1 MSGSTHGERKL
12 ASPAPNA
19 IATPTVP
26 DNASSEGDG
35 RGPSARR
42 ASRLLKWYFALK
54 YRVFRRERR
63 PPDGRRGLVMLQIDA
78 LAYAE
83 LRRAI
88 ELGYCP
94 TIEQMVR
101 EQGYTLRRW
110 FCGLPSATPYCQA
123 GFFHGENDG
132 IPAFRFYDKTEGRV
146 ITCNT
151 PAGVQYIRDRI
162 TAPGAL
168 AGGSSYVNLLDGD
181 AQNVA
186 FTVATRDQASVFK
199 RMGGWRMA
207 MLIFIHPIRV
217 LRMGVQAALEWL
229 REDYER
235 SIAELTGRRTHSE
248 GLFPFIR
255 VLTGVIVRELQT
267 MAILLDVYS
276 GVPVIYST
284 FMQYDELG
292 HHFGPASFQALR
304 DLRRTDARIREIR
317 RMIHNA
323 GGREYDLV
331 ILSDHGMTPS
341 VSYRVRFGETL
352 GTTVEHVLQRE
363 AARTG
368 ERPLRAST
376 SFAQDGEYADMTAR
390 VVDAVAEATPE
401 RHRTTRGI
409 LLRARDWVRSKYGL
423 RELILPE
430 KYRVEAGHDVVV
442 TYSSDLALLYF
453 ADDPRPLDID
463 QIVGDSRR
471 AALYDALL
479 EHPGVG
485 LLAARS
491 KGGNA
496 VHVESATG
504 RAILE
509 DGAVRVL
516 ERANPLEP
524 YGTSSLVIRAL
535 ERLVSQPN
543 TGDLTIFGAYDGYE
557 IVSFD
562 DQIGAHG
569 AAGGNQ
575 LHPFLIGPPE
585 LDLEHQKIDDPRDV
599 HRAIL
604 SKYAVTAALAL
615 ACAGL
620 GGLRA
625 TLRAQTPRDTT
636 GVIAGRVIDAERAEP
651 RAGAAISVVGTTQGA
666 LADSNGRFAIVAV
679 RAGDR
684 TLRAHL
690 LGYATLEQ
698 GVVVRAG
705 ETTKVELRLQ
715 PEARMLNAVRT
726 EAKPVDREMF
736 DTKPAVGTVQ
746 ITARA
751 AEGVPK
757 LGDPDVMRIVQL
769 LPGVEARN
777 DFSTGFNVRGGE
789 ADQNLI
795 LLDGYP
801 IYNPFH
807 VGGLFSTF
815 IDPTVGDITLMTGG
829 FPARYGSRLSSVLD
843 VHSADETRSGVH
855 GTAELSLLSSTGE
868 LGGSFDGGKGSWM
881 VAGRRTYADEFVK
894 LISSDQLPYHFR
906 DEQAHLAYAFSPST
920 KLTVTAYDGRDVL
933 DANIAAFSDSTGAN
947 AGGGAFLFDWGNTVV
962 GATLATSF
970 RRPNAHWLFGDS
982 TTAEQHASRSRF
994 STTLNLGDGSLSLTN
1009 AVDDA
1014 RLGGSITAHTATHD
1028 RSLGYDAATYTIDY
1042 GASSAQTETQLYALH
1057 QRPSSGAL
1065 FLDDLWRPS
1074 ASWLVETGL
1083 RGEGYSS
1090 AGMTW
1095 LGLSPRVSAKFFV
1108 SPELAFTAAVGKFT
1122 QGMHSLAREDIPVR
1136 LFDFWVASDSV
1147 TPVSTAWHFVTGG
1160 EKWFGTSR
1168 YVRVEGFYKKYG
1180 RLLDANPSPDPDNP
1194 STNFF
1199 VESGDSYGAD
1209 VLLRQFERGPF
1220 SGWISYTYTVS
1231 TRQLDSLRYF
1241 PGQDRRHDVNLVA
1254 NWRAKKYLIGLR
1266 FGYATGTPYTDIVGE
1281 IVRRIYDPGL
1291 NAFGTRGGGAQNEFI
1306 GGPRDGARLPPT
1318 QRLDLSVTRTYAVG
1332 RTTIAPY
1339 VSVVNA
1345 YDAKN
1350 VFMYV
1355 FDYTASPPTKEA
1367 ISQFPLLPSA
1377 GVTIRF

>member
-1 MSGSTHGERKL
+1 
-12 ASPAPNA
+12 
-19 IATPTVP
+19 
-26 DNASSEGDG
+26 
-35 RGPSARR
+35 
-42 ASRLLKWYFALK
+42 
-54 YRVFRRERR
+54 
-63 PPDGRRGLVMLQIDA
+63 MLQIDA

-132 IPAFRFYDKTEGRV
+132 IPAFRFYDKSEQRV

-199 RMGGWRMA
+199 RLGGWRMA
-207 MLIFIHPIRV
+207 MLMLIHPIRV
-217 LRMGVQAALEWL
+217 LRMGAQAALEWL

-235 SIAELTGRRTHSE
+235 SISELTGRRTHSE

-255 VLTGVIVRELQT
+255 VLTSVVVRELQT

-317 RMIHNA
+317 RMIANA

-352 GTTVEHVLQRE
+352 GTTIEHVLQRD

-368 ERPLRAST
+368 ERPLSAST
-376 SFAQDGEYADMTAR
+376 SFAQDGEYADMSAR

-401 RHRTTRGI
+401 RHRTVRGI
-409 LLRARDWVRSKYGL
+409 LLRARDWVRSRYGL

-430 KYRVEAGHDVVV
+430 KYRVEAGQDVVV

-453 ADDPRPLDID
+453 ADDRNPLDLD
-463 QIVGDSRR
+463 QIAGDNRR

-479 EHPGVG
+479 DHPGVG

-491 KGGNA
+491 GTS
-496 VHVESATG
+496 VHVESSTG
-504 RAILE
+504 RAILA

-516 ERANPLEP
+516 EGANPLEP

-535 ERLVSQPN
+535 ERLVWQPN

-585 LDLEHQKIDDPRDV
+585 LQLEHETIDDPRDI
-599 HRAIL
+599 HRVIL
-604 SKYAVTAALAL
+604 AKYMAGAALAF
-615 ACAGL
+615 ACVGL
-620 GGLRA
+620 GGARA
-625 TLRAQTPRDTT
+625 SLHAQQATRRDTT
-636 GVIAGRVIDAERAEP
+636 GVIAGRVIDAEKAEP
-651 RAGAAISVVGTTQGA
+651 RAGTTISIVGTTRGT
-666 LADSNGRFAIVAV
+666 LADADGRFVISAVAP
-679 RAGDR
+679 GDR
-684 TLRAHL
+684 TIRAHI
-690 LGYATLEQ
+690 LGYATLDRA
-698 GVVVRAG
+698 VVVRAG
-705 ETTKVELRLQ
+705 DTTRVELRLE
-715 PEARMLNAVRT
+715 PEAQVLSAVKT
-726 EAKPVDREMF
+726 EAKPIDRELF
-736 DTKPAVGTVQ
+736 DSRPAVGTVQ
-746 ITARA
+746 LTARA
-751 AEGVPK
+751 AEGVPR

-807 VGGLFSTF
+807 LGGLFSTF

-843 VHSADETRSGVH
+843 VSSAEETRAGLH

-868 LGGSFDGGKGSWM
+868 LGGSFDSGKATWM
-881 VAGRRTYADEFVK
+881 IAGRRTYADEFVK

-906 DEQAHLAYAFSPST
+906 DEQAHFSYAFSPST
-920 KLTVTAYDGRDVL
+920 RLTVTAYDGRDIL
-933 DANIAAFSDSTGAN
+933 NADIASFSDSTGTN
-947 AGGGAFLFDWGNTVV
+947 ASGGSFLFDWGNTVV

-970 RRPNAHWLFGDS
+970 RRPNAQWLFGDS
-982 TTAEQHASRSRF
+982 ATAEQHASRSRF
-994 STTLNLGDGSLSLTN
+994 STALNLGAGSLILTN
-1009 AVDDA
+1009 AVNDT
-1014 RLGGSITAHTATHD
+1014 RLGGSITAHSASND
-1028 RSLGYDAATYTIDY
+1028 RTLGYDAATYTIDY
-1042 GASSAQTETQLYALH
+1042 GASSPQTETQLYGLH
-1057 QRPSSGAL
+1057 QRPTSGAL

-1074 ASWLVETGL
+1074 SSWLVETGL
-1083 RGEGYSS
+1083 RGEAY
-1090 AGMTW
+1090 AGAGLTW
-1095 LGLSPRVSAKFFV
+1095 LGLSPRVSAKYFV
-1108 SPELAFTAAVGKFT
+1108 TPELAFTAAVGKFT

-1147 TPVSTAWHFVTGG
+1147 TPVSSAWHFVTGG

-1180 RLLDANPSPDPDNP
+1180 SLLDANPSPDPDNP

-1199 VESGDSYGAD
+1199 SETGESYGAD
-1209 VLLRQFERGPF
+1209 VLLREFERGPF

-1231 TRQLDSLRYF
+1231 TRQVDSISYF
-1241 PGQDRRHDVNLVA
+1241 PGQDRRHDFNFVA
-1254 NWRAKKYLIGLR
+1254 NWRAKRYLIGLR

-1291 NAFGTRGGGAQNEFI
+1291 NAFGTRGGGPQNEFI

-1318 QRLDLSVTRTYAVG
+1318 QRLDLSVTRTYSVRG
-1332 RTTIAPY
+1332 TSIAPY
-1339 VSVVNA
+1339 LSVVNA

-1350 VFMYV
+1350 VFLYV
-1355 FDYTASPPTKEA
+1355 FDYAASPPTKQA

-1377 GVTIRF
+1377 GVSIHF

>member
-1 MSGSTHGERKL
+1 
-12 ASPAPNA
+12 
-19 IATPTVP
+19 
-26 DNASSEGDG
+26 
-35 RGPSARR
+35 
-42 ASRLLKWYFALK
+42 
-54 YRVFRRERR
+54 
-63 PPDGRRGLVMLQIDA
+63 MLQIDA

-132 IPAFRFYDKTEGRV
+132 IPAFRFYDKTEQRV

-186 FTVATRDQASVFK
+186 FTVATREQASVFK
-199 RMGGWRMA
+199 RLGGWRMA
-207 MLIFIHPIRV
+207 MLILIHPIRV
-217 LRMGVQAALEWL
+217 LRMGAQAALEWL

-235 SIAELTGRRTHSE
+235 SVSELMGRRTHSE

-255 VLTGVIVRELQT
+255 VLTSVVVRELQT

-317 RMIHNA
+317 RMIRNA

-341 VSYRVRFGETL
+341 ISYRVRYGETL
-352 GTTVEHVLQRE
+352 GTTIEHVLQRE

-368 ERPLRAST
+368 EQPLSART
-376 SFAQDGEYADMTAR
+376 SFAQDGEYADMSAR

-401 RHRTTRGI
+401 RHRTVRGI
-409 LLRARDWVRSKYGL
+409 LLRARDWVRSRYGL

-453 ADDPRPLDID
+453 ADDPNPLDLD
-463 QIVGDSRR
+463 QIAADSRR

-479 EHPGVG
+479 DNPGVG

-491 KGGNA
+491 GNS
-496 VHVESATG
+496 VHIESSTG
-504 RAILE
+504 RAILS
-509 DGAVRVL
+509 DGEVRVIDG
-516 ERANPLEP
+516 ANPLEP
-524 YGTSSLVIRAL
+524 FGTSSLVIRAL
-535 ERLVSQPN
+535 ERLVWQPN

-585 LDLEHQKIDDPRDV
+585 LNLEHETIDDPRDV
-599 HRAIL
+599 HRVIL
-604 SKYAVTAALAL
+604 SKYVAPAALAF
-615 ACAGL
+615 ACL
-620 GGLRA
+620 ISGGGSSASLH
-625 TLRAQTPRDTT
+625 AQQVARRDTT
-636 GVIAGRVIDAERAEP
+636 GVIAGRVIDAERSEP
-651 RAGAAISVVGTTQGA
+651 RAVTTVSVVGTTQGT
-666 LADSNGRFAIVAV
+666 LADADGRFVIAAVAP
-679 RAGDR
+679 GDR
-684 TLRAHL
+684 TIRAHL
-690 LGYATLEQ
+690 LGYATLERA
-698 GVVVRAG
+698 VVVRAG
-705 ETTKVELRLQ
+705 DTTRVELRLE
-715 PEARMLNAVRT
+715 PEAQVLGAVKT
-726 EAKPVDREMF
+726 QAKPVDRELF
-736 DTKPAVGTVQ
+736 DSKPAVGTVQ
-746 ITARA
+746 VTARA

-843 VHSADETRSGVH
+843 VQSADETRSGVH
-855 GTAELSLLSSTGE
+855 GTEELSLLSSTGE
-868 LGGSFDGGKGSWM
+868 LGGSFDDGKASWM
-881 VAGRRTYADEFVK
+881 IAGRRTYADEFVK

-906 DEQAHLAYAFSPST
+906 DEQAHFSYAFTPST
-920 KLTVTAYDGRDVL
+920 RLTVTAYDGRDIL
-933 DANIAAFSDSTGAN
+933 NADIADFSDSTGTN
-947 AGGGAFLFDWGNTVV
+947 AGGGSFLFDLGNTVV

-982 TTAEQHASRSRF
+982 ATAEQHLSRSRF
-994 STTLNLGDGSLSLTN
+994 STDLNLGDGSLILTN
-1009 AVDDA
+1009 AVNDT
-1014 RLGGSITAHTATHD
+1014 RIGGSVTAHMASHD
-1028 RSLGYDAATYTIDY
+1028 RTLGYDAATYTIDY
-1042 GASSAQTETQLYALH
+1042 GASSPQTETLLYALH

-1074 ASWLVETGL
+1074 PLWLVETGL
-1083 RGEGYSS
+1083 RGEAYTG
-1090 AGMTW
+1090 AGLTW
-1095 LGLSPRVSAKFFV
+1095 LGVSPRVSAKYFLKPDFA
-1108 SPELAFTAAVGKFT
+1108 LTAAVGKFT

-1168 YVRVEGFYKKYG
+1168 YVRIEGFYKKYND
-1180 RLLDANPSPDPDNP
+1180 LLDANPSPDPDNP

-1199 VESGDSYGAD
+1199 SETGESYGAD
-1209 VLLRQFERGPF
+1209 VLLRQFETGPF

-1241 PGQDRRHDVNLVA
+1241 PGQDRRHDFNLVA

-1291 NAFGTRGGGAQNEFI
+1291 NAFGTRGGGPQNEFV

-1318 QRLDLSVTRTYAVG
+1318 QRLDLSVTRTYTIG
-1332 RTTIAPY
+1332 GTSIAPY

-1355 FDYTASPPTKEA
+1355 FDYTASPPTKQA

-1377 GVTIRF
+1377 GVSIRF

>member
-1 MSGSTHGERKL
+1 
-12 ASPAPNA
+12 
-19 IATPTVP
+19 
-26 DNASSEGDG
+26 
-35 RGPSARR
+35 
-42 ASRLLKWYFALK
+42 
-54 YRVFRRERR
+54 VFRRERR
-63 PPDGRRGLVMLQIDA
+63 PRDGRRGLVMLQIDA

-101 EQGYTLRRW
+101 EEGYTLRSW

-132 IPAFRFYDKTEGRV
+132 IPAFRFYDKTEQRV

-181 AQNVA
+181 AQTVA
-186 FTVATRDQASVFK
+186 FTVATREQASVFA
-199 RMGGWRMA
+199 RLGGWRMA
-207 MLIFIHPIRV
+207 MLMLMHPIRV

-235 SIAELTGRRTHSE
+235 SISELTGRRTHSE

-267 MAILLDVYS
+267 MAILLDVYL
-276 GVPVIYST
+276 GVPIIYST
-284 FMQYDELG
+284 FMQYDELA

-317 RMIHNA
+317 RMMRNA
-323 GGREYDLV
+323 GGRDYDLV

-352 GTTVEHVLQRE
+352 GTTIEHVLQRD

-368 ERPLRAST
+368 ERPLKAST
-376 SFAQDGEYADMTAR
+376 SFAQDGEYADMSAR

-401 RHRTTRGI
+401 RHRTIRGMI
-409 LLRARDWVRSKYGL
+409 LRTRDWVRSKYGL

-453 ADDPRPLDID
+453 ADDPRPLDLD
-463 QIVGDSRR
+463 QIADDNRK

-479 EHPGVG
+479 DHPGVG

-491 KGGNA
+491 GTA
-496 VHVESATG
+496 VHVESSTG
-504 RAILE
+504 RAILV
-509 DGAVRVL
+509 DGTIRVI
-516 ERANPLEP
+516 RGANPLEP

-535 ERLVSQPN
+535 ERLVWQPN

-575 LHPFLIGPPE
+575 LHPFLIGPPA
-585 LDLEHQKIDDPRDV
+585 LDLDHQTIDDPRDV
-599 HRAIL
+599 HRVIL
-604 SKYAVTAALAL
+604 SKYVTGAALAF
-615 ACAGL
+615 ACLGL
-620 GGLRA
+620 GAARNSLHA
-625 TLRAQTPRDTT
+625 QQTPRRDTT
-636 GVIAGRVIDAERAEP
+636 GVIAGRVLDVERAEP
-651 RAGAAISVVGTTQGA
+651 RAGAAISIVGTTQGA
-666 LADSNGRFAIVAV
+666 LADADGRFVISAVA
-679 RAGDR
+679 AGER
-684 TLRAHL
+684 TIRAHL
-690 LGYATLEQ
+690 LGYAALDRV
-698 GVVVRAG
+698 VVVRAG
-705 ETTKVELRLQ
+705 DTTRVELRLQ
-715 PEARMLNAVRT
+715 AEAQVLNAVRT
-726 EAKPVDREMF
+726 EARPIDRELF
-736 DTKPAVGTVQ
+736 DSKPAVGTVQ

-757 LGDPDVMRIVQL
+757 LGEPDVLRIVQL

-843 VHSADETRSGVH
+843 VHSAEEARAGVH

-868 LGGSFDGGKGSWM
+868 LGGSFDHGKASWM
-881 VAGRRTYADEFVK
+881 VAGRRTYADEFVS
-894 LISSDQLPYHFR
+894 LISTNQLPYHFR
-906 DEQAHLAYAFSPST
+906 DEQAHFSYAFSPT
-920 KLTVTAYDGRDVL
+920 TRLTVTAYDGRDVL
-933 DANIAAFSDSTGAN
+933 NANIAAFNDSTGTNA
-947 AGGGAFLFDWGNTVV
+947 AGGTFLFDWGNTVA
-962 GATLATSF
+962 GATLSTSF
-970 RRPNAHWLFGDS
+970 RRPGARWLFGDS
-982 TTAEQHASRSRF
+982 ATAEQHLSRSRF
-994 STTLNLGDGSLSLTN
+994 STRLDLGAGSLTLANT
-1009 AVDDA
+1009 VIDT
-1014 RLGGSITAHTATHD
+1014 RLGGSITARTGSHERT
-1028 RSLGYDAATYTIDY
+1028 LGYDAATFTIDY
-1042 GASSAQTETQLYALH
+1042 GASSPQTETFLYALH
-1057 QRPSSGAL
+1057 QRPTSGAL
-1065 FLDDLWRPS
+1065 FIDDLWRPS
-1074 ASWLVETGL
+1074 SSWLLETGL
-1083 RGEGYSS
+1083 RGEAYNG
-1090 AGMTW
+1090 AGFNW
-1095 LGLSPRVSAKFFV
+1095 LGVSPRVSAKYFIT
-1108 SPELAFTAAVGKFT
+1108 PEFAVTAAVGKFT

-1147 TPVSTAWHFVTGG
+1147 TPVSTAWHYVTGA

-1168 YVRVEGFYKKYG
+1168 YVRVEGFYKRYS
-1180 RLLDANPSPDPDNP
+1180 RLLDANPSPDPDDP
-1194 STNFF
+1194 RTNFF
-1199 VESGDSYGAD
+1199 SVGGESYGAD

-1220 SGWISYTYTVS
+1220 SGWIAYTYAVA
-1231 TRQLDSLRYF
+1231 TRQLDSLHYF
-1241 PGQDRRHDVNLVA
+1241 PGHDRRHDLNLVA
-1254 NWRAKKYLIGLR
+1254 NWRAKKYLIGFR

-1291 NAFGTRGGGAQNEFI
+1291 NAFGTRGGSPQNEFI
-1306 GGPRDGARLPPT
+1306 GGTRDGARLPAT
-1318 QRLDLSVTRTYAVG
+1318 QRLDLSVTRTYSVRG
-1332 RTTIAPY
+1332 TSIAPY
-1339 VSVVNA
+1339 LSVVNA
-1345 YDAKN
+1345 YYAKN

-1355 FDYTASPPTKEA
+1355 FDYSASPPTKEA

-1377 GVTIRF
+1377 GVSIRF

>member
-1 MSGSTHGERKL
+1 
-12 ASPAPNA
+12 
-19 IATPTVP
+19 
-26 DNASSEGDG
+26 
-35 RGPSARR
+35 
-42 ASRLLKWYFALK
+42 
-54 YRVFRRERR
+54 
-63 PPDGRRGLVMLQIDA
+63 MLQIDA

-94 TIEQMVR
+94 TIERMVR
-101 EQGYTLRRW
+101 EEGYTLRRW
-110 FCGLPSATPYCQA
+110 FCGLPSATPFCQA

-132 IPAFRFYDKTEGRV
+132 IPAFRFYDKTEQRV

-162 TAPGAL
+162 KAPGAL

-181 AQNVA
+181 AQTVA
-186 FTVATRDQASVFK
+186 FTVATRDKMSVF
-199 RMGGWRMA
+199 RRLGGWRMLW
-207 MLIFIHPIRV
+207 LILLHPIR
-217 LRMGVQAALEWL
+217 LARMGVQAALEWV

-235 SIAELTGRRTHSE
+235 SVADFTGKRTHSE

-267 MAILLDVYS
+267 MAMLLDVYL

-317 RMIHNA
+317 RMIRNA
-323 GGREYDLV
+323 GSREYDMV

-341 VSYRVRFGETL
+341 ASYRVRFGETL
-352 GTTVEHVLQRE
+352 GTTIEHILQRE

-368 ERPLRAST
+368 ERPLRSSSNFGQT
-376 SFAQDGEYADMTAR
+376 DEYADLSAR
-390 VVDAVAEATPE
+390 VVDAVAEVTPE
-401 RHRTTRGI
+401 RHRTLRGI
-409 LLRARDWVRSKYGL
+409 LLRTRDWVRSRYGL

-430 KYRVEAGHDVVV
+430 KYRVEQGHDVVV

-453 ADDPRPLDID
+453 ADDPRPLELD
-463 QIVGDSRR
+463 QIGSDNRR
-471 AALYDALL
+471 SALYDSLL

-491 KGGNA
+491 GTS
-496 VHVESATG
+496 VHIESSTG
-504 RAILE
+504 RAILS
-509 DGAVRVL
+509 DGEVRVIAG
-516 ERANPLEP
+516 ANPLEP

-535 ERLVSQPN
+535 ERLVHQPN
-543 TGDLTIFGAYDGYE
+543 SGDLVIFGAYDGYE

-575 LHPFLIGPPE
+575 LHPFIIGPSR
-585 LDLEHQKIDDPRDV
+585 LDLDHQVLDDPRDL
-599 HRAIL
+599 HRVIL
-604 SKYAVTAALAL
+604 SKYAAGAALAL
-615 ACAGL
+615 ACIGL
-620 GGLRA
+620 GGR
-625 TLRAQTPRDTT
+625 TSIGAQQPARDTT
-636 GVIAGRVIDAERAEP
+636 GVIAGRVIDAVRSEP

-666 LADSNGRFAIVAV
+666 LAGADGRFVIGGVAVGARTIRARLLGYVTLEQPVIV
-679 RAGDR
+679 RAGD
-684 TLRAHL
+684 
-690 LGYATLEQ
+690 
-698 GVVVRAG
+698 
-705 ETTKVELRLQ
+705 TTRVELRLDQ
-715 PEARMLNAVRT
+715 EAQVLNAVRS
-726 EAKPVDREMF
+726 EARPIDRELF
-736 DTKPAVGTVQ
+736 ESRPSVGTVQ

-757 LGDPDVMRIVQL
+757 FGDPDVLRVVQL

-843 VHSADETRSGVH
+843 VRSADEPRAGLH

-868 LGGSFDGGKGSWM
+868 LGGSFDHGKASWM

-894 LISSDQLPYHFR
+894 LISTNQLPYHFR
-906 DEQAHLAYAFSPST
+906 DEQAHFAYALSTAT

-933 DANIAAFSDSTGAN
+933 NADIAAFNDTTGAN
-947 AGGGAFLFDWGNTVV
+947 ASGGSFLFDWGNTVV
-962 GATLATSF
+962 GATLSTTL
-970 RRPNAHWLFGDS
+970 RQTRAHWLFGDS
-982 TTAEQHASRSRF
+982 TSAEQHVARSHF
-994 STTLNLGDGSLSLTN
+994 STRLDLGAGSLTLAN
-1009 AVDDA
+1009 AVNDT
-1014 RLGGSITAHTATHD
+1014 RIGGSLIAHTAAHD
-1028 RSLGYDAATYTIDY
+1028 RTLGYDAATYTIDY
-1042 GASSAQTETQLYALH
+1042 GASSPQAGTHLYSLH
-1057 QRPSSGAL
+1057 QRPTSGAL
-1065 FLDDLWRPS
+1065 FIDDLWRPS
-1074 ASWLVETGL
+1074 KAWLLETGL
-1083 RGEGYSS
+1083 RGETYRG
-1090 AGMTW
+1090 GGLTW
-1095 LGLSPRVSAKFFV
+1095 LGVSPRVSAKYFV
-1108 SPELAFTAAVGKFT
+1108 TPDFAVTTAVGEFT

-1147 TPVSTAWHFVTGG
+1147 TPISSAWHFVSGA
-1160 EKWFGTSR
+1160 ERWFGESR
-1168 YVRVEGFYKKYG
+1168 YARVEGFYKRYT
-1180 RLLDANPSPDPDNP
+1180 RLLEANPAADPDQP

-1199 VESGDSYGAD
+1199 SVGGESYGAD

-1220 SGWISYTYTVS
+1220 SGWISYTYAVAM
-1231 TRQLDSLRYF
+1231 RKLDTLRYF
-1241 PGQDRRHDVNLVA
+1241 PGHDRRHDLNVVA

-1281 IVRRIYDPGL
+1281 IVRRTYDPGL
-1291 NAFGTRGGGAQNEFI
+1291 NTYGTRGGGPQNEFI
-1306 GGPRDGARLPPT
+1306 GGTRDGARLPST
-1318 QRLDLSVTRTYAVG
+1318 QRLDLSVTRTYAVRG
-1332 RTTIAPY
+1332 TTIAPY
-1339 VSVVNA
+1339 LSVVNA
-1345 YDAKN
+1345 YYAKN

>member
-1 MSGSTHGERKL
+1 MPANRPPEADGVPLNAGTPHVDGAPRVER
-12 ASPAPNA
+12 
-19 IATPTVP
+19 
-26 DNASSEGDG
+26 
-35 RGPSARR
+35 RR
-42 ASRLLKWYFALK
+42 PSRLLKWYFALK

-63 PPDGRRGLVMLQIDA
+63 PRDERRGLVMLQIDA

-101 EQGYTLRRW
+101 EEGYTLRGW

-132 IPAFRFYDKTEGRV
+132 IPAFRFYDKAEQRV

-186 FTVATRDQASVFK
+186 FTVATRAQTSVFA
-199 RMGGWRMA
+199 RLGGWRMA
-207 MLIFIHPIRV
+207 MLMLIHPIRV

-267 MAILLDVYS
+267 MAVLLDVYL

-317 RMIHNA
+317 RMIRNA
-323 GGREYDLV
+323 GGRQYDLV

-352 GTTVEHVLQRE
+352 GTTVEHILQRD

-368 ERPLRAST
+368 ERALSSST
-376 SFAQDGEYADMTAR
+376 SFAQDGEYADMSAR

-401 RHRTTRGI
+401 RHRTVRGI
-409 LLRARDWVRSKYGL
+409 ILRARDWVRSKYGL

-463 QIVGDSRR
+463 QIADDRR
-471 AALYDALL
+471 KAALYDALL
-479 EHPGVG
+479 DHPGVG
-485 LLAARS
+485 LLAARN
-491 KGGNA
+491 GTA
-496 VHVESATG
+496 VHVESRTG
-504 RAILE
+504 RAILD
-509 DGAVRVL
+509 DGVTRVI
-516 ERANPLEP
+516 EGANPLEP

-575 LHPFLIGPPE
+575 LHPFLIGPPA
-585 LDLEHQKIDDPRDV
+585 LDLDRQTIDDPRDV
-599 HRAIL
+599 HRVIL
-604 SKYAVTAALAL
+604 SKYVTTAALAFVCL
-615 ACAGL
+615 AF
-620 GGLRA
+620 GGMGES
-625 TLRAQTPRDTT
+625 LRAQQPARRDTT
-636 GVIAGRVIDAERAEP
+636 GVIAGRVVDAERGER
-651 RAGAAISVVGTTQGA
+651 RAGTAVSVVGTTQGA
-666 LADSNGRFAIVAV
+666 IADSDGRFVIRAVA
-679 RAGDR
+679 AGDR
-684 TLRAHL
+684 TIRAHL
-690 LGYATLEQ
+690 LGYATLDRA
-698 GVVVRAG
+698 VVVRAG
-705 ETTKVELRLQ
+705 DTTRIELRLQ
-715 PEARMLNAVRT
+715 AEAQVLNAVKT
-726 EAKPVDREMF
+726 EARPIDRELF
-736 DTKPAVGTVQ
+736 DSRPAVGTVQ

-757 LGDPDVMRIVQL
+757 LGDPDVLRIVQL

-843 VHSADETRSGVH
+843 VHSAEEPR
-855 GTAELSLLSSTGE
+855 
-868 LGGSFDGGKGSWM
+868 
-881 VAGRRTYADEFVK
+881 AG
-894 LISSDQLPYHFR
+894 
-906 DEQAHLAYAFSPST
+906 
-920 KLTVTAYDGRDVL
+920 
-933 DANIAAFSDSTGAN
+933 
-947 AGGGAFLFDWGNTVV
+947 
-962 GATLATSF
+962 
-970 RRPNAHWLFGDS
+970 
-982 TTAEQHASRSRF
+982 
-994 STTLNLGDGSLSLTN
+994 
-1009 AVDDA
+1009 
-1014 RLGGSITAHTATHD
+1014 
-1028 RSLGYDAATYTIDY
+1028 
-1042 GASSAQTETQLYALH
+1042 
-1057 QRPSSGAL
+1057 
-1065 FLDDLWRPS
+1065 
-1074 ASWLVETGL
+1074 
-1083 RGEGYSS
+1083 
-1090 AGMTW
+1090 
-1095 LGLSPRVSAKFFV
+1095 
-1108 SPELAFTAAVGKFT
+1108 
-1122 QGMHSLAREDIPVR
+1122 
-1136 LFDFWVASDSV
+1136 
-1147 TPVSTAWHFVTGG
+1147 
-1160 EKWFGTSR
+1160 
-1168 YVRVEGFYKKYG
+1168 
-1180 RLLDANPSPDPDNP
+1180 
-1194 STNFF
+1194 
-1199 VESGDSYGAD
+1199 
-1209 VLLRQFERGPF
+1209 
-1220 SGWISYTYTVS
+1220 
-1231 TRQLDSLRYF
+1231 
-1241 PGQDRRHDVNLVA
+1241 
-1254 NWRAKKYLIGLR
+1254 
-1266 FGYATGTPYTDIVGE
+1266 
-1281 IVRRIYDPGL
+1281 
-1291 NAFGTRGGGAQNEFI
+1291 
-1306 GGPRDGARLPPT
+1306 
-1318 QRLDLSVTRTYAVG
+1318 
-1332 RTTIAPY
+1332 
-1339 VSVVNA
+1339 
-1345 YDAKN
+1345 
-1350 VFMYV
+1350 
-1355 FDYTASPPTKEA
+1355 
-1367 ISQFPLLPSA
+1367 
-1377 GVTIRF
+1377 